1 MDTLKCFICCQMRV
15 VPSPSSNPALSR
27 QPSINKFSP
36 PWIRPDKICEEAK
49 STGFSPCLTD
59 EFPKGNMWCKLTVS
73 FEKYQQPT
81 KPNSRINE
89 NYQPRHKKR
98 GLIWQKK
105 LWSADRGAKW
115 AFGSWAKTGRANVL
129 NAPNRPFLLHVV
141 DFFSLMHFF
150 WLSLCRKMSNP
161 FRWRLR
167 FQDYSLNIHLK
178 CSVFMHLVIRFDIS
192 ERKTS
197 YPIYGK
203 IQ

>member
-98 GLIWQKK
+98 GLIWQKSCEVLMVLNGLSEVGLK
-105 LWSADRGAKW
+105 REEQMYWMHQTGHFCCMWWTFSLWCTFFGWVCVAKW
-115 AFGSWAKTGRANVL
+115 AIRSADVCAFKTTHWISIS
-129 NAPNRPFLLHVV
+129 NAA
-141 DFFSLMHFF
+141 FS
-150 WLSLCRKMSNP
+150 C
-161 FRWRLR
+161 
-167 FQDYSLNIHLK
+167 I
-178 CSVFMHLVIRFDIS
+178 
-192 ERKTS
+192 
-197 YPIYGK
+197 
-203 IQ
+203 